1 MALVVVPVRLNN
13 HNHMTTRE
21 ALDRLL
27 SIPMF
32 QQVGGAA
39 YNPGTER
46 MEAFCRFL
54 GRPQE
59 RFRSIHVAGTNGKG
73 SVSHMTAALLAECG
87 LKTGLYTSPHMR
99 HVGERVRVDGVAM
112 SEERIADFMERAM
125 PFIDEHKPSFFEV
138 TTAMAFDLFAGEG
151 VDVAV
156 IETGLGGRL
165 DATNVINPSL
175 SVITNVSLDHT
186 AILGDTVMA
195 IAMEK
200 AGIIKPDTPVVV
212 GQSDPESAVVFI
224 DKAHECRSPVTF
236 ADKMYRVTGYECRTD
251 GSALFE
257 TESLLDGYRFTLE
270 SDLGGACQRYNIPTF
285 LAVAERL
292 ADKGLE
298 VGRPQIE
305 RALAHAAGSTG
316 LAGRWQVMARNPLTV
331 CDTGHNEA
339 GIREVVSQIEK
350 LRSQRAFDRLF
361 IVFGVVADKDLTRIL
376 PLLPRKAEY
385 IFTRPSVSRGLDA
398 GELARAAA
406 GAGLK
411 GVVMPDVCAA
421 LQEASRRSSSGD
433 MIFIGGSS
441 YLVGDLLQ
449 MWDGNRLGD

>member
-1 MALVVVPVRLNN
+1 
-13 HNHMTTRE
+13 MTTEE

-54 GRPQE
+54 GDPQKM
-59 RFRSIHVAGTNGKG
+59 FRSVHVAGTNGKG

-87 LKTGLYTSPHMR
+87 LKTGLYTSPHIR
-99 HVGERVRVDGVAM
+99 RAGERVRIDGTAM
-112 SEERIADFMERAM
+112 SDGQIADFMERAM
-125 PFIDEHKPSFFEV
+125 PFIDEHGPSFFEV
-138 TTAMAFDLFAGEG
+138 TTAMAFDRFARDG

-165 DATNVINPSL
+165 DATNVITPSL

-195 IAMEK
+195 IAVEK
-200 AGIIKPDTPVVV
+200 AGIIKPDTPVVI
-212 GQSDPESAVVFI
+212 GQTDPESAVVFI

-236 ADKMYRVTGYECRTD
+236 ADKMYRVVDYECGTD
-251 GSALFE
+251 GSAIFHV
-257 TESLLDGYRFTLE
+257 ESLLDGYRFSLGC
-270 SDLGGACQRYNIPTF
+270 DLGGACQRHNIPTF

-305 RALAHAAGSTG
+305 KALAHVAKSTG
-316 LAGRWQVMARNPLTV
+316 LLGRWQVLARNPLTV

-339 GIREVVSQIEK
+339 GIREVVSQIER
-350 LRSQRAFDRLF
+350 LRAQRAFDRLF
-361 IVFGVVADKDLTRIL
+361 MVFGVVADKDLARIL
-376 PLLPRKAEY
+376 PLLPREAGY
-385 IFTRPSVSRGLDA
+385 IFTRPSVARGLDA
-398 GELARAAA
+398 EELARRAAE
-406 GAGLK
+406 AGLQ
-411 GVVMPDVCAA
+411 GTVMPDVHAA
-421 LQEASRRSSSGD
+421 LEEAKRISSPED
-433 MIFIGGSS
+433 MIFVGGSS

-449 MWDGNRLGD
+449 G

>member
-1 MALVVVPVRLNN
+1 
-13 HNHMTTRE
+13 MTTKE

-54 GRPQE
+54 GDPQK
-59 RFRSIHVAGTNGKG
+59 RFRSVHVAGTNGKG

-87 LKTGLYTSPHMR
+87 LKAGLYTSPHIR
-99 HVGERVRVDGVAM
+99 HVGERVRVNGTAM
-112 SEERIADFMERAM
+112 SDSQIADFMERAM
-125 PFIDEHKPSFFEV
+125 PFIDEHRPSFFEV
-138 TTAMAFDLFAGEG
+138 TTAMAFDRFAREG
-151 VDVAV
+151 VDMAV

-165 DATNVINPSL
+165 DATNVITPSL

-195 IAMEK
+195 IAVEK
-200 AGIIKPDTPVVV
+200 AGIIKPDIPVVI
-212 GQSDPESAVVFI
+212 GETDPESAVVFI
-224 DKAHECRSPVTF
+224 EKAHECRSPLTF
-236 ADKMYRVTGYECRTD
+236 ADKMYRVVDYECNTD
-251 GSALFE
+251 GSAIFHV
-257 TESLLDGYRFTLE
+257 ESLLDGYRFTLC
-270 SDLGGACQRYNIPTF
+270 SDLGGACQRHNIPTF

-292 ADKGLE
+292 AEKGLE

-305 RALAHAAGSTG
+305 RTLAHAAGSTG
-316 LAGRWQVMARNPLTV
+316 LLGRWQVLSRSPLTV

-350 LRSQRAFDRLF
+350 LRAQRAFDRLF
-361 IVFGVVADKDLTRIL
+361 MVFGVVADKDLAHIL
-376 PLLPRKAEY
+376 PLLPRNAEY

-398 GELARAAA
+398 DKLAHAAARA
-406 GAGLK
+406 GLH
-411 GVVMPDVCAA
+411 GIVMPDVHSA
-421 LQEASRRSSSGD
+421 LDEAKRLSSASD

-441 YLVGDLLQ
+441 YLVGDLLAA
-449 MWDGNRLGD
+449 GAGK